1 MYILPCIPS
10 SSLFYSRFYWLVLHR
25 CSCVAVAPEWGGAL
39 HSFGF
44 GSTSSLQLVVFVSA
58 FVMVSF
64 LFAVLLLTVP
74 PCPAIC
80 KVGVRAPVPYEL
92 APLHTDPPPQKN
104 LELRQKT
111 ASDDFVCVN
120 WNRTARLRP
129 SGILR
134 SIAVGSGPLTNW
146 PSTKDRFR
154 WSMTRNERRRSRFAI
169 KTSKRTCALSFR
181 PF

>member
-1 MYILPCIPS
+1 L
-10 SSLFYSRFYWLVLHR
+10 LKN
-25 CSCVAVAPEWGGAL
+25 AVII
-39 HSFGF
+39 
-44 GSTSSLQLVVFVSA
+44 SLQGPAIKCLHTVSGAGTNLKSGGRHRSGAKVGGTSPARIAGKKFLVVPLYFFTLKVHLVVLVSA

-120 WNRTARLRP
+120 
-129 SGILR
+129 
-134 SIAVGSGPLTNW
+134 
-146 PSTKDRFR
+146 
-154 WSMTRNERRRSRFAI
+154 
-169 KTSKRTCALSFR
+169 
-181 PF
+181 

>member
-1 MYILPCIPS
+1 
-10 SSLFYSRFYWLVLHR
+10 
-25 CSCVAVAPEWGGAL
+25 VAPERIWSRGEAPVRRESGGHQSGANRRKKIFW
-39 HSFGF
+39 SCP
-44 GSTSSLQLVVFVSA
+44 STFFTLKVHLVVLVSA

-169 KTSKRTCALSFR
+169 KTFKRTCALSFR